1 MSTAKPTTDKQPIRK
16 GTLGK
21 GITSLLGGF
30 DTEPAPSHRAQDAA
44 RVGASTTATAQP
56 AAPAVSTR
64 GDGKGQAAELLIES
78 IFVNPHQP
86 RRVFKDS
93 ELQSLAASIKTDGV
107 IQPVTVTKT
116 STPGK
121 YMLIAGERRLRA
133 SKLAGQTKIPA
144 IIREPMSEQD
154 QLRVALIENIQR
166 QDLNVVE
173 EAEAY
178 HSLINDFGLTQE
190 QCADK
195 VGKERST
202 VANILR
208 ILQLPREVQ
217 DDLVESR
224 LSMGHGRA
232 LLALEDK
239 KAILRARDIVIKKA
253 MNVRQTE
260 QLCKAHK
267 AGAVA
272 EATSGK
278 ATEHADLDYI
288 ADGLR
293 STLRTKVKLSG
304 TGSKGKIEIS
314 YFSAAELERLLAA
327 MGHKIS

>member
-1 MSTAKPTTDKQPIRK
+1 MSIKPQDSKNIAARK
-16 GTLGK
+16 SGLGK

-30 DTEPAPSHRAQDAA
+30 EVDAPANTAASA
-44 RVGASTTATAQP
+44 RVGATNAQP
-56 AAPAVSTR
+56 SVATTLKPEPPKSGSVT
-64 GDGKGQAAELLIES
+64 ELLIDN
-78 IFVNPHQP
+78 IVVNPHQP
-86 RRVFKDS
+86 RRVFRDQ
-93 ELQSLAASIKTDGV
+93 ELQSLAASIKVDGV

-133 SKLAGQTKIPA
+133 SKLAGATKIPA
-144 IIREPMSEQD
+144 IIREPMTEQE
-154 QLRVALIENIQR
+154 QLRIALIENIQR

-178 HSLINDFGLTQE
+178 HSLISDFGLTQE

-224 LSMGHGRA
+224 LTMGHGRA
-232 LLALEDK
+232 LLGLEDK

-253 MNVRQTE
+253 MSVRQTE
-260 QLCKAHK
+260 QLCKSYKEGSSLEGASGASPK
-267 AGAVA
+267 ASQA
-272 EATSGK
+272 
-278 ATEHADLDYI
+278 ADLGYI

-293 STLRTKVKLSG
+293 AALKTKVKLTG
-304 TGSKGKIEIS
+304 TGSKGRIEIS
-314 YFSAAELERLLAA
+314 YFSAVELERLLAA
-327 MGHKIS
+327 MGYKIS